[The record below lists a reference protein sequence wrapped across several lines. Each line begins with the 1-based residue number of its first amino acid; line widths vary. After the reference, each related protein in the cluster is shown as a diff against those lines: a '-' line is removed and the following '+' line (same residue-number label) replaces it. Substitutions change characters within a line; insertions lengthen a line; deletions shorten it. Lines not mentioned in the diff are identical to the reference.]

1 MCKGNDDTQTTT
13 QREEVPAYIQSA
25 QQNLINAGDRLSSPF
40 LQNAPGYAVAGFNP
54 DQTMGFDLARG
65 VAQHAFTNPG
75 FSHIN
80 TTLAGTPALARM
92 TSAGFHQGDTHQM
105 GGAQLNQDD
114 IAQFMNPYTRDVI
127 DANMG
132 DMSRTND
139 QQLAALRARAA
150 KAGAF
155 GGSRGALMEAE
166 QGRNFLDT
174 SGRMAAGLRQQGF
187 TTAAGLGQGNA
198 QLRQQTDS
206 QNMAARNA
214 MQDANAGRRQQS
226 EMANAQA
233 ANNLTLANANAQN
246 QYNLS
251 NQAAHNNMAQ
261 FNSTFGNTWENDDQ
275 LREMKALQML
285 LGTGQTQQ
293 QLAQKGIDVPWEALE
308 RLRSSIP
315 GLNNTGGTKT
325 TEAPDNSPG
334 FGQQLLGAGL
344 TALPSILGFLSDED
358 TKINKQKIGR
368 VNGVDMYAY
377 DYAADVAAAK
387 KSGAPMGPKRVG
399 PMAGDIEKAEPGSTT
414 KIGNLRVILGA

>member
-1 MCKGNDDTQTTT
+1 
-13 QREEVPAYIQSA
+13 
-25 QQNLINAGDRLSSPF
+25 
-40 LQNAPGYAVAGFNP
+40 
-54 DQTMGFDLARG
+54 
-65 VAQHAFTNPG
+65 
-75 FSHIN
+75 
-80 TTLAGTPALARM
+80 
-92 TSAGFHQGDTHQM
+92 
-105 GGAQLNQDD
+105 
-114 IAQFMNPYTRDVI
+114 
-127 DANMG
+127 
-132 DMSRTND
+132 
-139 QQLAALRARAA
+139 
-150 KAGAF
+150 
-155 GGSRGALMEAE
+155 
-166 QGRNFLDT
+166 
-174 SGRMAAGLRQQGF
+174 MAAGLRQQGF